1 MTRPTPVGNV
11 RALIDESV
19 MVAANRLHCLDQRVQ
34 LRHIGVWQLAD
45 DPLTEPQ
52 LANEPSATQTD
63 SQMRRN
69 RQALLELQ
77 LAIQQIA

>member
-1 MTRPTPVGNV
+1 
-11 RALIDESV
+11 

-69 RQALLELQ
+69 RSAEM
-77 LAIQQIA
+77 AARPRESMKSPS